1 MSVSS
6 RAHRHSVASSVRRA
20 AGAGH
25 VERHATM
32 KRLLSSVAV
41 SGLILTA
48 AAAVAPGASADERVC
63 RGYIG
68 KVVVDD
74 ILVPRGATCSM
85 YGTRVKGNI
94 KVDSGALLK
103 ANKLSVDGNIQTQG
117 HRSIAISGVRID
129 GNIQVEAGGGASI
142 RTNDVD
148 GDIQV
153 FSNRSGSKN
162 IYDNRVAGNLQCK
175 SNYPAPKGARN
186 KVQGNKEGQCR
197 RF

>member
-1 MSVSS
+1 
-6 RAHRHSVASSVRRA
+6 
-20 AGAGH
+20 
-25 VERHATM
+25 M
-32 KRLLSSVAV
+32 KRLVSSVAV

>member
-1 MSVSS
+1 
-6 RAHRHSVASSVRRA
+6 
-20 AGAGH
+20 
-25 VERHATM
+25 M
-32 KRLLSSVAV
+32 KRLVSSVAV

-94 KVDSGALLK
+94 K
-103 ANKLSVDGNIQTQG
+103 
-117 HRSIAISGVRID
+117 
-129 GNIQVEAGGGASI
+129 VEAGGGASI